1 VKWWDSVKARVLAAV
16 ALLILSAATVH
27 GQRLVRIGV
36 LSEGFGP
43 TPWMVGLREALT
55 ELGYRERRD
64 FVLGIRFTRGNP
76 GELAA
81 AAREMV
87 DQNVDLLAVGAGPAG
102 QAAHAATSR
111 IPIVVVGGGDPVQ
124 LGLVRSYARPG
135 GNLTGVVTHDLELAP
150 KRLELLHGIVPGL
163 KRVLFVHDPDD
174 PYTRRELNGYR
185 EAARQLGVTLVER
198 PARTRNDAE
207 AAFAG
212 LRRGEVH
219 GILAPWTMSFNIPGL
234 VLEAGTRLSLPTMF
248 SEAFY
253 VETGGLASYSPD
265 LHGAG
270 RQAARQVDK
279 IIRGTPPGDIPI
291 EVDNRIQFSLNLKVA
306 YAIGVAV
313 PPEMVLRA
321 SRLLQ

>member
-1 VKWWDSVKARVLAAV
+1 MKWWASVSARVLLVV
-16 ALLILSAATVH
+16 ALLVLSAATAH

-43 TPWMVGLREALT
+43 TPWMVGLREGLS

-64 FVLGIRFTRGNP
+64 FVLGIRFTRGDP

-87 DQNVDLLAVGAGPAG
+87 DQKVDLLSVGAGPAG
-102 QAAHAATSR
+102 HAAHAATSR
-111 IPIVVVGGGDPVQ
+111 IPIVVVGGGDPVE

-135 GNLTGVVTHDLELAP
+135 GNITGVVTHDLELAP
-150 KRLELLHGIVPGL
+150 KRLEILHGIVPGL

-174 PYTRRELNGYR
+174 SYTRRELNGYR
-185 EAARQLGVTLVER
+185 EAARRLGISLVER
-198 PARTRNDAE
+198 PARTRVEAQ

-234 VLEAGTRLSLPTMF
+234 ALEAGTKLGLPTMF

-265 LHGAG
+265 LHAVG
-270 RQAARQVDK
+270 RQSARLVDK
-279 IIRGTPPGDIPI
+279 IIRGTPPADIPI

-306 YAIGVAV
+306 HTIGLTV

-321 SRLLQ
+321 SRVLQ

>member
-1 VKWWDSVKARVLAAV
+1 MKWWASVSARVLLVV
-16 ALLILSAATVH
+16 ALLVLSAATAH

-43 TPWMVGLREALT
+43 TPWMVGLREGLS

-64 FVLGIRFTRGNP
+64 FVLGIRFTRGDP

-87 DQNVDLLAVGAGPAG
+87 DQKVDLLAVGAGPAG
-102 QAAHAATSR
+102 HAAHAATSR
-111 IPIVVVGGGDPVQ
+111 IPIVVVGGGDPVE

-135 GNLTGVVTHDLELAP
+135 GNITGVVTHDLELAP
-150 KRLELLHGIVPGL
+150 KRLEILHGIVPGL
-163 KRVLFVHDPDD
+163 KRVLFVHDPEDS
-174 PYTRRELNGYR
+174 YTRRELNGYR
-185 EAARQLGVTLVER
+185 EAARRLDISLVER
-198 PARTRNDAE
+198 PARTRVEAQ

-234 VLEAGTRLSLPTMF
+234 ALEAGTKLGFPTMF
-248 SEAFY
+248 SEGFY

-265 LHGAG
+265 LHAVG
-270 RQAARQVDK
+270 RQSARLVDK
-279 IIRGTPPGDIPI
+279 IIRGTPPADIPI

-306 YAIGVAV
+306 HTIGLTV

-321 SRLLQ
+321 SRVLQ

>member
-1 VKWWDSVKARVLAAV
+1 
-16 ALLILSAATVH
+16 
-27 GQRLVRIGV
+27 VRIGV

-43 TPWMVGLREALT
+43 TPWMVGLREGLS

-64 FVLGIRFTRGNP
+64 FVLGIRFTRGDP

-87 DQNVDLLAVGAGPAG
+87 DQKVDLLAVGAGPAG
-102 QAAHAATSR
+102 HAAHAATSR
-111 IPIVVVGGGDPVQ
+111 IPIVVVGGGDPVE

-135 GNLTGVVTHDLELAP
+135 GNITGVVTHDLELAP
-150 KRLELLHGIVPGL
+150 KRLEILHGIVPGL
-163 KRVLFVHDPDD
+163 KRVLFVHDPEDS
-174 PYTRRELNGYR
+174 YTRRELNGYR
-185 EAARQLGVTLVER
+185 EAARRLDISLVER
-198 PARTRNDAE
+198 PARTRVEAQ

-234 VLEAGTRLSLPTMF
+234 ALEAGTKLGFPTMF
-248 SEAFY
+248 SEGFY

-265 LHGAG
+265 LHAVG
-270 RQAARQVDK
+270 RQSARLVDK
-279 IIRGTPPGDIPI
+279 IIRGTPPADIPI

-306 YAIGVAV
+306 HTIGLTV

-321 SRLLQ
+321 SRVLQ